1 MKETDLIEL
10 KALIGLLYLRA
21 ALQLNIFKTREI
33 FFHESSHEIFAPTIS
48 YNRFAFLIC
57 FLEFDDKETRWQRW
71 REDKFAN
78 FFMTMNENNG
88 RCRNPSPYVTVDDAL
103 YLYSGR
109 IGMKQYNPS
118 KPAKYGLLYRSL
130 CNTKVLYTYST
141 LPYAGKPE
149 VIGANDYYVTGCDE
163 YTKWLVN
170 NFQIYGT
177 LQGRNISLDRYFTSV
192 TLAEWCLER
201 NITIVGTLKSD
212 RKGIPKEMKGVADE
226 EEKSTAFCYSKDEKT
241 MLLSYIDKKKKG
253 KKNILAL
260 TTMHNQVKLSVDERK
275 KPHALVFYDHAKGGV
290 DVVDLISAK
299 MSTRMKTK
307 RWTLYVFAFILD
319 TARINART
327 IFKENTPTKPLSTF
341 QFTWE
346 LGKSLV
352 RSCIQRRHD
361 SPVGLTHSLV
371 KSIWKVLGIEQPIE
385 RRQKPELL
393 NKGQRCYLCL
403 EEINGQPDYKANK
416 DKLNNQ
422 VKTVCISCKN
432 TTCIKHFITTCDRF
446 FEGSDE

>member
-1 MKETDLIEL
+1 M
-10 KALIGLLYLRA
+10 
-21 ALQLNIFKTREI
+21 
-33 FFHESSHEIFAPTIS
+33 S
-48 YNRFAFLIC
+48 
-57 FLEFDDKETRWQRW
+57 
-71 REDKFAN
+71 
-78 FFMTMNENNG
+78 
-88 RCRNPSPYVTVDDAL
+88 
-103 YLYSGR
+103 
-109 IGMKQYNPS
+109 
-118 KPAKYGLLYRSL
+118 
-130 CNTKVLYTYST
+130 
-141 LPYAGKPE
+141 
-149 VIGANDYYVTGCDE
+149 
-163 YTKWLVN
+163 

-177 LQGRNISLDRYFTSV
+177 LQGRNISLDRYFTSA

-212 RKGIPKEMKGVADE
+212 RKGIPKEMKGLADR
-226 EEKSTAFCYSKDEKT
+226 EEKRNAFCYSEDEKT
-241 MLLSYIDKKKKG
+241 MLLSYIDQKKKG

-275 KPHALVFYDHAKGGV
+275 KPHAFVFYDHTKGGV

-299 MSTRMKTK
+299 MSTRMKTR
-307 RWTLYVFAFILD
+307 RWTLNVFTFMVD
-319 TARINART
+319 TARTNAKT
-327 IFKENTPTKPLSTF
+327 TVKENTTTKPLSTS

-361 SPVGLTHSLV
+361 NSVGLTHSLV
-371 KSIWKVLGIEQPIE
+371 KSICKVLGIEKPIE

-403 EEINGQPDYKANK
+403 EEINGQPDYKAKK
-416 DKLNNQ
+416 DKLNNK

-432 TTCIKHFITTCDRF
+432 TTCIKHFTATCDWC